1 MLQLRSWCM
10 NSEKQHFISWI
21 RQEGKRS
28 EGRAGGRETEVE
40 EIGTKQE
47 IREGVAEMVACF

>member
-1 MLQLRSWCM
+1 M

-28 EGRAGGRETEVE
+28 EGRAGGRETEVDE
-40 EIGTKQE
+40 KGYK
-47 IREGVAEMVACF
+47 IRDGGRDVAEMVACF